1 MEFIKEVG
9 AYYLLLILSL
19 LLISKRGWFILE
31 NRDEVKI
38 QSTSILSD
46 GYGLYPRLVA
56 RDTGLTIEAKA
67 IYAYLISFAGNS
79 NTCFP
84 SRDLIT
90 SELGISK
97 DRFYKHM
104 KLLKDKGYIKVHKNK
119 DGTNFSNNV
128 YEIILDKRDLP
139 CPDFKDTENKDT
151 NNNSFNN
158 NKNIYVYKEQEEK
171 EKEFIN
177 LYKSNIGIINEL
189 VEEQLKK
196 WALVL
201 EVKLF
206 KRALEICTERN
217 NINFGYLK
225 GIIKKW
231 LNANITTLEE
241 LEAQKLKVSIKNKSN
256 NKSIPKSEENIPNKK
271 LNPKVHNFPG
281 SANFSKYEADELE
294 RILLESQRGK
304 FN

>member
-1 MEFIKEVG
+1 M
-9 AYYLLLILSL
+9 
-19 LLISKRGWFILE
+19 E

-38 QSTSILSD
+38 QSTSILSS

-151 NNNSFNN
+151 NNNSLNS
-158 NKNIYVYKEQEEK
+158 NKNIYVYREQEEK

-241 LEAQKLKVSIKNKSN
+241 LEAQKLKVNIKNKSN
-256 NKSIPKSEENIPNKK
+256 NKSMSKEKENIPNKK